1 MKQIMTRLVGAL
13 LLAALT
19 ACVETPAAEAP
30 LEVPDFVPVSL
41 GDIPADIPVSTA
53 AADVQVGVTDSST
66 HVRYLTDTTD
76 VEVLV
81 GYYQDALAAEGWESS
96 GLEDVTVRADTE
108 TTATLVRVNDAGDT
122 ITVDVS
128 HRDGE
133 DSTEVEVVVVRAES

>member
-1 MKQIMTRLVGAL
+1 MKQTIFRLAGLILVAL
-13 LLAALT
+13 LM
-19 ACVETPAAEAP
+19 ACEEMPVAEIPA
-30 LEVPDFVPVSL
+30 EVPDFVPASV

-53 AADVQVGVTDSST
+53 AADVQVGVTESST
-66 HVRYLTDTTD
+66 HVRYLADTTD

-81 GYYQDALAAEGWESS
+81 EYYQDALAAEGWESS

-133 DSTEVEVVVVRAES
+133 DSTEVEVVVVRADP